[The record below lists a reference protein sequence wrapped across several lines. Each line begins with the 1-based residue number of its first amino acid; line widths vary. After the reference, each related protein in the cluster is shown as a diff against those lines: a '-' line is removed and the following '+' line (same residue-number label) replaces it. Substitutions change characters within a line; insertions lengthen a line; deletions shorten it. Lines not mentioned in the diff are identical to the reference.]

1 MPTIEELT
9 AQVKELS
16 DGWKKD
22 AAELKSLKSRP
33 DFSGL
38 RHVGDGV
45 LGTIEETDEEVSI
58 MAPDNYR
65 APDPHA
71 VVRSRRKAL
80 RQERRKLGY
89 QPWGEFKSAGDFVR
103 AGFEHGAYNGH
114 GNCDGKFMQR
124 LESHFK
130 ALKAVQGMGE
140 GIGADGGFTVIPEF
154 APGIIDRVYSNDLFN
169 MTDNYTVS
177 GNNMTFKA
185 NAETSRADGSR
196 HGGLLG
202 YWVDE
207 GQTITKSK
215 PTVRDVTLKLNKV
228 AVVVY
233 LTDELIQD
241 TGNALENYITQKA
254 SQEFN
259 FLIGNALWNGSGVG
273 QPLGVLNAPS
283 LLAISKESG
292 QTAATIVTE
301 NIEKM
306 YNRFYAPNL
315 PNARWFHNQDCQ
327 SQIGLLTLGIGAAG
341 ISSYTNGVNVSNA
354 PYGTLKGLAR
364 QPIEFAATVGTQGD
378 ITLADMKQM
387 LTISKGGVMQ
397 AVSMHVEFL
406 TDQMALRFVM
416 RVGGQ
421 PWEIAPITP
430 FKGSNTQS
438 NFVTIATRS

>member
-1 MPTIEELT
+1 MEEVI
-9 AQVKELS
+9 ARADEVA
-16 DGWKKD
+16 KKN
-22 AAELKSLKSRP
+22 AALESELKSLKSTP
-33 DFSGL
+33 DFRGL
-38 RHVGDGV
+38 HHVGNGV
-45 LGTIEETDEEVSI
+45 VGTIEETDEEVSI
-58 MAPDNYR
+58 MAPTNYR
-65 APDPHA
+65 APNPHD
-71 VVRSRRKAL
+71 VMRSRRKSL
-80 RQERRKLGY
+80 SKERRKHGY
-89 QPWGEFKSAGDFVR
+89 QPWGDFKSCGEFVR
-103 AGFEHGAYNGH
+103 EGFEHGAFPGH
-114 GNCDGKFMQR
+114 GNNDGKFANR

-130 ALKAVQGMGE
+130 ALKAVQGMSE
-140 GIGADGGFTVIPEF
+140 GVGSDGGYTVIPEF
-154 APGIIDRVYSNDLFN
+154 APNIIDRVYSNDLFN
-169 MTDNYTVS
+169 LTDNYTVT

-233 LTDELIQD
+233 LTDELIAD
-241 TGNALENYITQKA
+241 TGNALETYITGKA

-259 FLIGNALWNGSGVG
+259 FLIGNALWNGSGAG
-273 QPLGVLNAPS
+273 TPLGVLNAPS
-283 LLAISKESG
+283 LLAITKEAG
-292 QTAATIVTE
+292 QTAATIQTE

-315 PNARWFHNQDCQ
+315 PNARFFHNQDCQ
-327 SQIGLLTLGIGAAG
+327 TQIGLLTLGIGAAG
-341 ISSYTNGVNVSNA
+341 ISAYTNGVNISNA
-354 PYGTLKGLAR
+354 PFGTLKGLPR
-364 QPIEFAATVGTQGD
+364 QPIEFAKTVGTQGD

-387 LTISKGGVMQ
+387 LTISKGGIAQ

-406 TDQMALRFVM
+406 TDQLALRFIM

-430 FKGSNTQS
+430 YNGTNTQS